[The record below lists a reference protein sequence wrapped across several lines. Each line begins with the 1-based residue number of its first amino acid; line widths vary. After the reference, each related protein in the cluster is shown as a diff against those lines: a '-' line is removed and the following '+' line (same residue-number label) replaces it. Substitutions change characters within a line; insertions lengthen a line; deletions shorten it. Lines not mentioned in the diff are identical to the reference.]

1 MMNPTVDAIH
11 RQFIKTV
18 YLDAAGL
25 LITQSPALEWGAFLV
40 SLSDKISF
48 QQNFTPRKKSS
59 NAFQR
64 EFNTTTSA
72 SWNNSTTTI
81 ISIYFNHVFYKQDLE
96 NGFHFS
102 NVHFRNYG

>member
-40 SLSDKISF
+40 S
-48 QQNFTPRKKSS
+48 
-59 NAFQR
+59 
-64 EFNTTTSA
+64 
-72 SWNNSTTTI
+72 
-81 ISIYFNHVFYKQDLE
+81 
-96 NGFHFS
+96 
-102 NVHFRNYG
+102 